1 MLLKRPCAAP
11 GVSLH
16 VGVNGRILLRIRE
29 RAAYALLT
37 LLVCFGGQQQHRS
50 SNSST
55 TAEASGS
62 SQIFQTLSYY
72 GGVLPFLTFFLIC
85 WVSLILIGL
94 LLLTSSPQTCHSNF
108 SRFPGQAGC
117 GPVAAMGRRG

>member
-16 VGVNGRILLRIRE
+16 IGVNGRILLRIRCL

-55 TAEASGS
+55 TAEA
-62 SQIFQTLSYY
+62 
-72 GGVLPFLTFFLIC
+72 
-85 WVSLILIGL
+85 
-94 LLLTSSPQTCHSNF
+94 
-108 SRFPGQAGC
+108 
-117 GPVAAMGRRG
+117 

>member
-11 GVSLH
+11 VVSLH
-16 VGVNGRILLRIRE
+16 IDVNGRILLRI

-37 LLVCFGGQQQHRS
+37 LLVCFGGQQQHCS

-108 SRFPGQAGC
+108 SRYPGQAGCC
-117 GPVAAMGRRG
+117 GPVAAMG